1 MQTINTEKGYA
12 MHRNSS
18 PLPSQLD
25 KPLEEFLTTHMPP
38 STSRVPPIYRE
49 TTKCYAYMC
58 PFAYGCTEK
67 TNRPAQVMMRRCMR
81 YMPEELRI
89 KPALSDFSLD
99 LLAKQRESG
108 EALSQETTAILD
120 EYRPDGPVRKIALE
134 A

>member
-1 MQTINTEKGYA
+1 

-18 PLPSQLD
+18 PLPQQLD
-25 KPLEEFLTTHMPP
+25 KPLEKFLSTHMQP

-58 PFAYGCTEK
+58 PYAYGCSEK

-99 LLAKQRESG
+99 LLAKQREDG
-108 EALSQETTAILD
+108 EGLSQATTAILD
-120 EYRPDGPVRKIALE
+120 EYRPNGPIRKIAAE

>member
-1 MQTINTEKGYA
+1 

-25 KPLEEFLTTHMPP
+25 KPLEEFITTHMPP
-38 STSRVPPIYRE
+38 SSSRIPPIYRE

-58 PFAYGCTEK
+58 PYAYGCSEK
-67 TNRPAQVMMRRCMR
+67 TDRPAQVMMRRCMR

-99 LLAKQRESG
+99 LLAKHRENG
-108 EALSQETTAILD
+108 EGLSKQTNAILD
-120 EYRPDGPVRKIALE
+120 AHRPDGPVRKIALE

>member
-1 MQTINTEKGYA
+1 

-25 KPLEEFLTTHMPP
+25 KPLEEFITTYMPP
-38 STSRVPPIYRE
+38 SSSRIPPIYRE

-58 PFAYGCTEK
+58 PYAYGCSEK
-67 TNRPAQVMMRRCMR
+67 TDRPAQVMMRRCMR

-99 LLAKQRESG
+99 LLAKHRENG
-108 EALSQETTAILD
+108 EGLSSRPMPSSTSTVPTAQFAKSLWKPETS
-120 EYRPDGPVRKIALE
+120 PPS
-134 A
+134 

>member
-1 MQTINTEKGYA
+1 MF
-12 MHRNSS
+12 RNSS
-18 PLPSQLD
+18 PLPQQLD
-25 KPLEEFLTTHMPP
+25 KPLEEFLSGHMPP

-58 PFAYGCTEK
+58 PYAYGCSEK

-81 YMPEELRI
+81 YMPEQLRI

-99 LLAKQRESG
+99 LLAHQRENG
-108 EALSQETTAILD
+108 EGLSRQTTAILD
-120 EYRPDGPVRKIALE
+120 EYRPNGPVRKIALE